1 MINHNRYDAESIGHR
16 IREERKKA
24 GFKSAT
30 ALAQEL
36 FLGRSK
42 VEQFEQGKCIPDYDT
57 LAKMGNLFNCEVGY
71 ILGEYPYRTRKLTDI
86 AEATGLSDIAV
97 DTLCQISEQ
106 MQDAA
111 TKKYAM
117 WKLGVLEGI
126 LKEPDFLL
134 GLATL
139 AREYFNAATNPESG
153 LLCEGSENIYIE
165 DSKGLREYLSF
176 KCAIRVTELFE
187 KHLDKEYFVEK

>member
-1 MINHNRYDAESIGHR
+1 MANHNRYDAKLIGQR
-16 IREERKKA
+16 IREERKRA

-30 ALAQEL
+30 SLALAL
-36 FLGRSK
+36 YLGRSK

-57 LAKMGNLFNCEVGY
+57 LVKMGNLFNCEVGY

-86 AEATGLSDIAV
+86 GEATGLSDTAV
-97 DTLCQISEQ
+97 DTLCKISEEKN
-106 MQDAA
+106 DA
-111 TKKYAM
+111 TKRKYAL

-139 AREYFNAATNPESG
+139 AREYFNAATHQESG

-176 KCAIRVTELFE
+176 KCALRVTELFE
-187 KHLDKEYFVEK
+187 KHLDKQYFVEE